1 MATSKALVKPQETYS
16 NAKFVFTT
24 KTKEIFNPLQ
34 VRQMM
39 EIDFIEPGGKNIEL
53 SIEDQ
58 KFVKALG
65 QHSTARRRPLRYA
78 FTFKIKSNCIAK

>member
-1 MATSKALVKPQETYS
+1 
-16 NAKFVFTT
+16 
-24 KTKEIFNPLQ
+24 
-34 VRQMM
+34 MM

-58 KFVKALG
+58 RFVG
-65 QHSTARRRPLRYA
+65 QHSTARRRPIRYA